1 MSDAAW
7 VALSLI
13 RGIGGRTISALVDV
27 FGSPEAVLNATPRQL
42 QAIKGV
48 GPAICAAIKAINLAA
63 TLEDLLRWQ
72 AAGISVIAWDDVEY
86 PPALRNLH
94 DAPPT
99 LFIKGNWPVNL
110 SRAVAIVGTRTPS
123 PDALKSAQDVS
134 HACIQAGVTVVSGL
148 ALGID
153 TAAHKEAVIV
163 PDAVTVAVL
172 GSGLLTIYPPENR
185 ELAAAVMRHGAL
197 ICEVRPDSR
206 VSTTGLVARNRIIS
220 GLSQALVVVQTDAD
234 GGALHAARFA
244 KAQGRPVYFVD
255 NPLGNPAAQRGID
268 ILRAEGAKP
277 IPMNVNDLS
286 WL

>member
-1 MSDAAW
+1 MPDAAW

-48 GPAICAAIKAINLAA
+48 GPAICAAIKAIDLAA

-110 SRAVAIVGTRTPS
+110 SRAV
-123 PDALKSAQDVS
+123 
-134 HACIQAGVTVVSGL
+134 
-148 ALGID
+148 
-153 TAAHKEAVIV
+153 
-163 PDAVTVAVL
+163 
-172 GSGLLTIYPPENR
+172 
-185 ELAAAVMRHGAL
+185 
-197 ICEVRPDSR
+197 
-206 VSTTGLVARNRIIS
+206 
-220 GLSQALVVVQTDAD
+220 
-234 GGALHAARFA
+234 
-244 KAQGRPVYFVD
+244 
-255 NPLGNPAAQRGID
+255 
-268 ILRAEGAKP
+268 
-277 IPMNVNDLS
+277 
-286 WL
+286 